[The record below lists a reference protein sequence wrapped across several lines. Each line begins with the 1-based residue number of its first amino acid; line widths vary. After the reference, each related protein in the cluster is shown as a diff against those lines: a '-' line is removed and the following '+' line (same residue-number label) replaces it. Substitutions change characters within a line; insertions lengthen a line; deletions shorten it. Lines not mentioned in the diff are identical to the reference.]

1 MQSIEQHRAQLLPL
15 RYIRAR
21 PRLFISVLIG
31 FVIVLLLPS
40 ALELV
45 TRILI
50 AWNVAT
56 IVYIFSIGTKM
67 ARATADQI
75 KRYAALNDEGQ
86 YVILLLAVLAAIVC
100 VAAIVLQLGLVKQ
113 TTGLMKASHLGLAVC
128 TILTAWTFIHIVF
141 AQHYAHEFYDEW
153 HANKDSEI
161 ALRGGLEFIGAHH
174 PPDYFDFA
182 YYAFT
187 IGCST
192 ATSDVN
198 VTSRH
203 MRHITLVHS
212 ILSFFF
218 NMALLGLTINIAAGL
233 I

>member
-1 MQSIEQHRAQLLPL
+1 MQSLEQHRAQFLLL
-15 RYIRAR
+15 RYIHGR

-31 FVIVLLLPS
+31 IVAAILLPS
-40 ALELV
+40 DWHMV
-45 TRILI
+45 TRLLI
-50 AWNVAT
+50 AWNIAT
-56 IVYIFSIGTKM
+56 LVFIISIGQMM
-67 ARATADQI
+67 AKATADKI
-75 KRYAALNDEGQ
+75 KRSAALNDEGQ
-86 YVILLLAVLAAIVC
+86 YGILFLSVIATAASFAAIV
-100 VAAIVLQLGLVKQ
+100 VHLGLVKE
-113 TTGLMKASHLGLAVC
+113 TTGLVKAAHLGLAFC
-128 TILTAWTFIHIVF
+128 TIITAWTFIHVMF
-141 AQHYAHEFYDEW
+141 AQHYAHEFYDQW
-153 HANKDSEI
+153 YANEDSDI
-161 ALRGGLEFIGAHH
+161 ALRGGLEFIGAKL
-174 PPDYFDFA
+174 PPDYFDFT